1 MKKIETTQWNLIA
14 SLLSLDA
21 VTPFHE
27 RMGLTWPDK
36 PAFVTGLRNV
46 IVSHR
51 SQPSGSLDE
60 SMAQMIQSLFGPK
73 TVTQFQNWAT
83 GVFMNVHEDQPEWSG
98 WYLAFFRWV
107 FGSKGNSLLVVS
119 NVKPTIEKRFR
130 EIADYDP
137 LKKDI
142 EKVKGMPLSAWDI
155 ETCVKQGFDPADDIG
170 DMFTP
175 VVSTFEIHATQVFF
189 QTVVSTFDERTKKLL
204 HQEAQQMLTDMGIWM
219 PGPLPTIDTMLRMLP

>member
-1 MKKIETTQWNLIA
+1 M
-14 SLLSLDA
+14 
-21 VTPFHE
+21 
-27 RMGLTWPDK
+27 
-36 PAFVTGLRNV
+36 
-46 IVSHR
+46 
-51 SQPSGSLDE
+51 
-60 SMAQMIQSLFGPK
+60 
-73 TVTQFQNWAT
+73 
-83 GVFMNVHEDQPEWSG
+83 
-98 WYLAFFRWV
+98 
-107 FGSKGNSLLVVS
+107 
-119 NVKPTIEKRFR
+119 KPTIEKRFR

-204 HQEAQQMLTDMGIWM
+204 HQEAQQMLTEMGIWM